1 MTRRFPVPALTLP
14 CLSRPRSRW
23 RPAALPTKP
32 PNPGAEPAPVA
43 ARLAVAVR
51 LTSEARTGFAGT
63 VAAEKSTAV
72 SSRVMAMVTAVHVNL
87 GDTVAAGQ
95 SLVSIDP
102 TAAQGQVS
110 QAQGGLAQAEAA
122 LALARRNRER
132 FEALAASKSASE
144 LELDMARMQFEQAA
158 GAVQQA
164 RGAVDSATSVAR
176 ESRVVAPFAGRVA
189 ARLVEV
195 GDLAAPGRPLV
206 MIESSV
212 GRRLIV
218 AVPETVARTAALTPG
233 QALAVTLDA
242 RPDLGEIPGRLA
254 EISPGPDPVSHS
266 YTVKIDLPALDLP
279 AGAAGRAFLATGRRD
294 TVRIPRAALI
304 GSGGLTLV
312 VVRDSAGQAE
322 SRVVTVEQR
331 TERQAARPMPPAS
344 RSSPVS
350 PVGSRWRSASPSP
363 RRPEPASIRSR
374 RSRMPSRERSPAPV
388 RTGLRRPRR
397 RRLPRFEAH
406 ATPGHRLPAAR
417 RLRRPGHTA
426 RRRAAD
432 QGADGRRLPA
442 ASRSERRRS
451 RAPAGVAARE
461 GRCSR
466 FRASN
471 TSTPPPSLRAA
482 C

>member
-14 CLSRPRSRW
+14 VLLAL
-23 RPAALPTKP
+23 AAAACGAPHEAAKP
-32 PNPGAEPAPVA
+32 AEPAPVA

-304 GSGGLTLV
+304 ESGGLTLV

-322 SRVVTVEQR
+322 SRVVTVG
-331 TERQAARPMPPAS
+331 AADGTAGSQTDAAGVEILSGLSGGESVALGLAVAPPAGA
-344 RSSPVS
+344 RLDP
-350 PVGSRWRSASPSP
+350 
-363 RRPEPASIRSR
+363 I
-374 RSRMPSRERSPAPV
+374 APIQDAQ
-388 RTGLRRPRR
+388 P
-397 RRLPRFEAH
+397 
-406 ATPGHRLPAAR
+406 
-417 RLRRPGHTA
+417 
-426 RRRAAD
+426 
-432 QGADGRRLPA
+432 
-442 ASRSERRRS
+442 
-451 RAPAGVAARE
+451 
-461 GRCSR
+461 
-466 FRASN
+466 
-471 TSTPPPSLRAA
+471 
-482 C
+482 